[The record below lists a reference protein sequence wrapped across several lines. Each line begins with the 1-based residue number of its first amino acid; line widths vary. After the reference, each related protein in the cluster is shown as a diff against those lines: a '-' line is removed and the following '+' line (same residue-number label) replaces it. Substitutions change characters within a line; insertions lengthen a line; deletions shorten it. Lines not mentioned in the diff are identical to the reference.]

1 LVEIVIPVAKRWASP
16 AKPSGTAAKPSGMAA
31 KPSGMAAKPKGLALT
46 NPPVWCIL
54 STPGQKRGVT
64 TLGRD
69 VRYWVG
75 FSKVSGIGAARLRA
89 LLDYFGDVEQAWT
102 ARRHDLQQAG
112 LDKRS
117 LANLVEA
124 RNKLDLDA
132 EIEKLARAQIQ
143 VLTWDDAVY
152 PPNLRQIFNAP
163 PVLYVR
169 GCLETRDEWA
179 VAVVG
184 TRRASVYGKE
194 AARLIST
201 GLARAGVTVVSGLA
215 RGIDTLAHRSCLEAG
230 GRTVAVLGSGLDIVY
245 PQENARLAAEIVER
259 GALVSEYALGTRPE
273 ARNFPPRNRIISGLT
288 LGTVVVEAGRSS
300 GALITADFAAEQGR
314 EVFAVPG
321 SIFAR
326 GSQGTNNLLQQGA
339 KVVCNISDVLEELN
353 LTMISE
359 QAQARA
365 IIPDNE
371 TEALLLDYLSE
382 EPVHVDA
389 LGRAVDL
396 PIAEV
401 TSTLALMEL
410 KGQVRQV
417 GGMNYVLAREGGIE
431 YIVD

>member
-1 LVEIVIPVAKRWASP
+1 M
-16 AKPSGTAAKPSGMAA
+16 SGED
-31 KPSGMAAKPKGLALT
+31 
-46 NPPVWCIL
+46 I
-54 STPGQKRGVT
+54 
-64 TLGRD
+64 
-69 VRYWVG
+69 RYWVG
-75 FSKVSGIGAARLRA
+75 FSRVSGIGAARLRA
-89 LLDYFGDVEQAWT
+89 LLDYFGHIEEAWKAPT
-102 ARRHDLQQAG
+102 HDLQQAG

-117 LANLVEA
+117 LANLLAA
-124 RNKLDLDA
+124 RSNLDLEA
-132 EIEKLARAQIQ
+132 EMDRLARAQIQ
-143 VLTWDDAVY
+143 ILTWDDTDY

-169 GCLETRDEWA
+169 GSLETRDEWA

-194 AARLIST
+194 AARMIAT

-215 RGIDTLAHRSCLEAG
+215 RGIDTIAHRAALEAG
-230 GRTVAVLGSGLDIVY
+230 GRTLAVLGSGLDIIY
-245 PQENARLAAEIVER
+245 PYENKQLADQVVDR

-314 EVFAVPG
+314 DVFSVPG
-321 SIFAR
+321 TIFAR
-326 GSQGTNNLLQQGA
+326 GSQGTNNLIQQGA
-339 KVVCNISDVLEELN
+339 KVVCDISDVLEELN

-371 TEALLLDYLSE
+371 TEAALLEHLSA

-417 GGMNYVLAREGGIE
+417 GGMNYVLAREGSID
-431 YIVD
+431 YVID